1 MGVQPLLQGN
11 SDRMRVNSL
20 KLCQGRFR
28 LDIMKNIISEK
39 VVRHWNSLPRDTL
52 DAPSLE
58 VFKNQIDVALTDMV
72 QWAIM
77 VIG

>member
-1 MGVQPLLQGN
+1 M
-11 SDRMRVNSL
+11 
-20 KLCQGRFR
+20 
-28 LDIMKNIISEK
+28 DIMKNIISEK

>member
-1 MGVQPLLQGN
+1 MRGN
-11 SDRMRVNSL
+11 GL